1 MAEIG
6 DGGNAISGFVNE
18 DIRAGAAGEG
28 IVATPAIEDIVA
40 VKAFQRVVV
49 AVASDDVVELGA
61 PYCID
66 AAYDRIVSNRYIAIG
81 GSRSISNS
89 LKAAPLP
96 LTPALPAFV
105 LVAVNP
111 VAS

>member
-6 DGGNAISGFVNE
+6 DGGTAISGFVND

-28 IVATPAIEDIVA
+28 IVATPPIEDIVA

-66 AAYDRIVSNRYIAIG
+66 AAYDRIVSTRYIAIG
-81 GSRSISNS
+81 GLRP
-89 LKAAPLP
+89 LQHPATPPLP
-96 LTPALPAFV
+96 PRLAAR
-105 LVAVNP
+105 
-111 VAS
+111 